1 LENIST
7 QMLFII
13 LGILILISAYFSGSE
28 TGMMSLN
35 RYRLRHLEKEKH
47 KGAKRVSKLL
57 KRPDRLI
64 GLILIGNNLVNI
76 AAASIATVIGIR
88 YFGDVYGMLVSTVVL
103 TLVILIFAEVTP
115 KTLAALYPEKIAFP
129 SSILLSLLLKILF
142 PLVIAVNWITNGILM
157 LLGIS
162 SDQREQHS
170 LSSEELR
177 TVVNE
182 SGALLQA
189 QDQSMLMSILDLEK
203 VSVEDI
209 MIPRS
214 ELVGIDVNN
223 DWKKI
228 LKQLT
233 QSTHTRVLLY
243 RDNIDDV
250 VGYIHARDALKL
262 LSRSQFTKA
271 TLLRAVRELYFIPEG
286 TPLNIQ
292 LLKFQHA
299 KERLGLVVD
308 EYGDIQGLV
317 TLEDILEEIVGDFTT
332 TMTPTPSEAVT
343 LQPDGSYLVDGSA
356 SIRDV
361 NKEMSW
367 LLPTDGPKT
376 LNGLIIEHLEDIP
389 ENNLS
394 VRIAGYPVEIV
405 EVSNNRI
412 KIVRVMPE
420 FFVSETPEED

>member
-1 LENIST
+1 LDNIST
-7 QMLFII
+7 EMLF
-13 LGILILISAYFSGSE
+13 GILAVLIFISAYFSGSE
-28 TGMMSLN
+28 TGLMSLN
-35 RYRLRHLEKEKH
+35 RYRLRHLEQKNH
-47 KGAKRVSKLL
+47 KGAKRVAKLL
-57 KRPDRLI
+57 ARPDRLI

-76 AAASIATVIGIR
+76 AASAIATIIGLR
-88 YFGDVYGMLVSTVVL
+88 LFGDMGVLIATIAL

-115 KTLAALYPEKIAFP
+115 KTLAALYPEKVAFP
-129 SSILLSLLLKILF
+129 SSILLKFLLKLLF
-142 PLVIAVNWITNGILM
+142 PLVIVVNWITNGILM
-157 LLGIS
+157 LIGINAEQR
-162 SDQREQHS
+162 DQHG

-182 SGALLQA
+182 AGALLSGR
-189 QDQSMLMSILDLEK
+189 DKDMLVSILELEN

-214 ELVGIDVNN
+214 ELIGIDVND

-228 LKQLT
+228 QKQLT
-233 QSTHTRVLLY
+233 HSYHTRVLLY

-250 VGYIHARDALKL
+250 VGYIHVKDALKL
-262 LSRSQFTKA
+262 LSKNQFTKA

-286 TPLNIQ
+286 TPLNVQ
-292 LLKFQHA
+292 LLKFQAA

-332 TMTPTPSEAVT
+332 TMTPTPSEEVH

-356 SIRDV
+356 TIRDI

-367 LLPTDGPKT
+367 ELPADGPKT
-376 LNGLIIEHLEDIP
+376 LNGLIVEYLEDIP
-389 ENNLS
+389 QNNLS
-394 VRIAGYPVEIV
+394 VRISGYPIEII
-405 EVSNNRI
+405 EVSDNMI
-412 KIVRVMPE
+412 KSVRVMPE
-420 FFVSETPEED
+420 FFYQSPSEEI